1 MQVKDAMR
9 RTDPKRAD
17 QATEVAYKLW
27 LESGNFVGA
36 EG

>member
-1 MQVKDAMR
+1 MQVKDAMM
-9 RTDPKRAD
+9 RTNPKSAD